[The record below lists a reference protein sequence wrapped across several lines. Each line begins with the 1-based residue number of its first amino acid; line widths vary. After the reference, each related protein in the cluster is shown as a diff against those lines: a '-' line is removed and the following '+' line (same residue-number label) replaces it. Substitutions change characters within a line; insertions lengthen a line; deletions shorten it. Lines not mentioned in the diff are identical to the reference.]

1 LAARACSSAGES
13 FAPDIFMS
21 EFRITAVRAGSR
33 KPSVRFEP
41 MPHHAVNALL
51 ELAQVG
57 PRDVVYDLGSGDGRV
72 ALAAAKR
79 FGARAVG
86 IENHA
91 GRVEQ
96 ATERVRA
103 AGLGRRVRFFCQ
115 DLFEADLRSASV
127 VTLFLLPEA
136 NWLLRPKL
144 LAELAPGSR
153 IVSYIHE
160 MGDWKPQTMRYTIDR
175 FGWYHRYYLWT
186 VPADAEIRAER
197 A

>member
-1 LAARACSSAGES
+1 
-13 FAPDIFMS
+13 MS

-33 KPSVRFEP
+33 RPSVRFEP
-41 MPHHAVNALL
+41 TPHHAVNALL
-51 ELAQVG
+51 ELAQVR
-57 PRDVVYDLGSGDGRV
+57 PRDVVYDLGSGDGRI
-72 ALAAAKR
+72 AIAAARR

-91 GRVEQ
+91 RRVQE
-96 ATERVRA
+96 ATERARA
-103 AGLGRRVRFFCQ
+103 ARVDRRVRFICQ
-115 DLFEADLRSASV
+115 DLFDTDLRPASV

-160 MGDWKPQTMRYTIDR
+160 MGDWKPQTMRYTVDR
-175 FGWYHRYYLWT
+175 SGWYHRYYLWS
-186 VPADAEIRAER
+186 VPAPCPSAQT
-197 A
+197 

>member
-1 LAARACSSAGES
+1 
-13 FAPDIFMS
+13 MS
-21 EFRITAVRAGSR
+21 EFRVTAVRAGSR
-33 KPSVRFEP
+33 RPVVRYEP
-41 MPHHAVNALL
+41 MPYHAVNALL

-72 ALAAAKR
+72 TLAAARR

-96 ATERVRA
+96 ATERARA
-103 AGLGRRVRFFCQ
+103 AGLGRRVHFICQ
-115 DLFEADLRSASV
+115 DLFDTDLRPASV

-136 NWLLRPKL
+136 NWLLKPKL

-160 MGDWKPQTMRYTIDR
+160 MGDWKPQTMRYTVDR

-186 VPADAEIRAER
+186 VSGRADGSAPRHR
-197 A
+197 PRRP

>member
-1 LAARACSSAGES
+1 
-13 FAPDIFMS
+13 MS

-33 KPSVRFEP
+33 RPSVRFEP
-41 MPHHAVNALL
+41 TPHHAVNALL

-57 PRDVVYDLGSGDGRV
+57 PRDVVYDLGSGDGRI
-72 ALAAAKR
+72 AIAAARR

-86 IENHA
+86 IENQA
-91 GRVEQ
+91 RRVQE
-96 ATERVRA
+96 ATERARA
-103 AGLGRRVRFFCQ
+103 AGVDRRVRFICQ
-115 DLFEADLRSASV
+115 DLFDTDLRPASV

-160 MGDWKPQTMRYTIDR
+160 MGDWKPQTMRYTVDR
-175 FGWYHRYYLWT
+175 SGWYHRYYLWS
-186 VPADAEIRAER
+186 VPAPCPSAQT
-197 A
+197 

>member
-1 LAARACSSAGES
+1 
-13 FAPDIFMS
+13 MS

-33 KPSVRFEP
+33 KPAVRFEP

-57 PRDVVYDLGSGDGRV
+57 PRDVVYDLGSGDGRI

-96 ATERVRA
+96 ATERVRT
-103 AGLGRRVRFFCQ
+103 AGLARRVRFICQ
-115 DLFEADLRSASV
+115 DLFVADLRPASV
-127 VTLFLLPEA
+127 
-136 NWLLRPKL
+136 
-144 LAELAPGSR
+144 
-153 IVSYIHE
+153 
-160 MGDWKPQTMRYTIDR
+160 
-175 FGWYHRYYLWT
+175 
-186 VPADAEIRAER
+186 
-197 A
+197 